1 MNKGRKM
8 AVMGILAGVLVA
20 ANAMSSF
27 AGEWKQDDKGWWYQK
42 DDRSWYCDGWQW
54 IDGNGDGVSE
64 CYYFTNDGYVL
75 TNTTTPD
82 GYTVNGDGAWVENGS
97 VKTQKSSQ
105 ANENIDQYDY
115 WVKCYGIRIKK
126 NPAFQGITRMVLHE
140 AGFRYWVEFKGFD
153 ASNNL
158 DTGISWMV
166 ADRLGKSDEE
176 VRKDIYKQLESEK
189 YTVKEYDANGSHW
202 MAYEDTE
209 KLANGKDYYE
219 VMAMTYTSGREYAV
233 FYLKNTED
241 GTPFSVEELLDKVV
255 VSDDVS
261 ENWINTEEGSR
272 KALLDSNNTPIIDFR
287 LKQ

>member
-97 VKTQKSSQ
+97 IKTQKSSQ
-105 ANENIDQYDY
+105 TNENAVQDDY
-115 WVKCYGIRIKK
+115 WVKYYGIRMKK
-126 NPAFQGITRMVLHE
+126 DSAFQGITRMILRE
-140 AGFRYWVEFKGFD
+140 AGPRYWVEFKGFD
-153 ASNNL
+153 TSNNL
-158 DTGISWMV
+158 DVGISWM
-166 ADRLGKSDEE
+166 ATDRSGKSDEE
-176 VRKDIYKQLESEK
+176 VRKDIYSQLEAGK

-209 KLANGKDYYE
+209 KLANGKMYSE
-219 VMAMTYTSGREYAV
+219 IMVSTYTSKRRYV
-233 FYLKNTED
+233 LFYVKNTED
-241 GTPFSVEELLDKVV
+241 GTPFSVEELLDKIV

-272 KALLDSNNTPIIDFR
+272 KALLDSDNTPMIGFR